1 MRRLLI
7 HTLPVLVLSVVVLV
21 PRLAF
26 GQRNPT
32 DGQVDRSIVRALKY
46 LASQQ
51 TATGSW
57 RVRRSDSC
65 AATSLATMAFMSAG
79 HVPGEGPYG
88 DALLRGIR
96 WVLDRQQKNGMFVH
110 RAGHGPMYA
119 HGITTLMLAEVAG
132 MVDGALAK
140 RVRSALE
147 RGILLILKAQMV
159 RKGPQHAGGWR
170 YQTQSA
176 DSDLSVTG
184 WQLLA
189 LRGAKN
195 VGCDVPKEAIDYAVD
210 YVKKCATRGGGF
222 GYQPNG
228 STTPT
233 RAGTGILCLE
243 ICGKHKAKET
253 MAAADY
259 LLRRPLQ
266 YHDSFFFYGVYYSS
280 VGMFKVGDKYW
291 DSTRK
296 HLSSLLLNAQT
307 GNGSWT
313 IQRGGEASY
322 GPVYATSLSVLALA
336 VDYQYLP
343 IYQK

>member
-1 MRRLLI
+1 
-7 HTLPVLVLSVVVLV
+7 
-21 PRLAF
+21 
-26 GQRNPT
+26 
-32 DGQVDRSIVRALKY
+32 
-46 LASQQ
+46 
-51 TATGSW
+51 
-57 RVRRSDSC
+57 
-65 AATSLATMAFMSAG
+65 MAFMSAG

-88 DALLRGIR
+88 DRMLRGIR
-96 WVLDRQQKNGMFVH
+96 WVLDHQQKNGMFVH

-132 MVDGALAK
+132 MVDRALAK

-170 YQTQSA
+170 YQTTSA

-195 VGCDVPKEAIDYAVD
+195 VGCDVPKEAIDSAVD

-233 RAGTGILCLE
+233 RAATGILCLE
-243 ICGKHKAKET
+243 ICGQHKTKET
-253 MAAADY
+253 MSAADY

-266 YHDSFFFYGVYYSS
+266 YHDSYFFYGVYYSS
-280 VGMFKVGDKYW
+280 VGMFKVGGKYW

-296 HLSSLLLNAQT
+296 HLGSLLLSAQT
-307 GNGSWT
+307 GNGSWSL
-313 IQRGGEASY
+313 QLGGERSY
-322 GPVYATSLSVLALA
+322 GPIYATSLAVLALA